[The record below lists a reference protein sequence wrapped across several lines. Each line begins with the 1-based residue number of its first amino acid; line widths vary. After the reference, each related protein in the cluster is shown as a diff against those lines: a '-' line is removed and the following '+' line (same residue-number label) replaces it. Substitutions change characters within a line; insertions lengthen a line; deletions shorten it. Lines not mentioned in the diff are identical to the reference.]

1 MHESRRNFDHALA
14 IVVIARDHIDR
25 HIQPREQ
32 CLQRF
37 VFALIAKVREVALR
51 QDDIRAWLKG
61 ANVSDRAL
69 HERVGVDLIC
79 LNFAWRLNVHVRN
92 LNDQHD
98 GSLSVGLDSI

>member
-14 IVVIARDHIDR
+14 IVVIARDYIDR
-25 HIQPREQ
+25 HVQPREQ

-37 VFALIAKVREVALR
+37 VFALTAKVREVALR

-61 ANVSDRAL
+61 ENVFDRAL
-69 HERVGVDLIC
+69 HERVGVDLIFV
-79 LNFAWRLNVHVRN
+79 NFAWRLNVHVRN

-98 GSLSVGLDSI
+98 GSLLVGLDSI